1 MAEQNSGWFQIGN
14 DGRAKKWQTPEE
26 LQKDIDAYFQECDN
40 NVISVKDGKPITEP
54 YTIEG
59 LAIAL
64 DCTYQTLNNYEKAK
78 GYEPFFSTIKKAKLR
93 VQKQKVVN
101 GLVGLSN
108 PTITIFDL
116 KNNHGYKDKQ
126 EVDQTNRTVEPTQYV
141 IVNDRNTNTSS

>member
-1 MAEQNSGWFQIGN
+1 MIEILTHQAEFLKSN
-14 DGRAKKWQTPEE
+14 AVHT
-26 LQKDIDAYFQECDN
+26 
-40 NVISVKDGKPITEP
+40 
-54 YTIEG
+54 
-59 LAIAL
+59 
-64 DCTYQTLNNYEKAK
+64 

-93 VQKQKVVN
+93 VQRQKVVN

-126 EVDQTNRTVEPTQYV
+126 EVDNTNRTVEPTQYV